1 MYCQACGNVLQDGM
15 EVCPQ
20 CNTRRMYPPQQAAAA
35 TSPPDA
41 GRFKTA
47 STDAVEALKLFARN
61 PVGGLPAAY
70 ERLNEPRAIGVG
82 IAFAVIY
89 LLCWLAALYI
99 SADVRPSGVDGLVK
113 FLLSGAVPFVS
124 FLGASALARKIFNG
138 TGSLGGDSFIA
149 GAALLPLGFWIL
161 ISSILGFTNIE
172 VIAAL
177 GVFALVF
184 TILLLFTGSTRIS
197 NITEEKSALA
207 VPVILLVSFW
217 LMKIIYSSLIAE
229 EIRGVFFFL
238 V

>member
-1 MYCQACGNVLQDGM
+1 MYCQTCGTFMQEGVT
-15 EVCPQ
+15 VCPSCGTPRAQ
-20 CNTRRMYPPQQAAAA
+20 PQAPA
-35 TSPPDA
+35 TAEAS
-41 GRFKTA
+41 RFKTA
-47 STDAVEALKLFARN
+47 SADAVEALKLFTKN

-99 SADVRPSGVDGLVK
+99 AADVRPTGIDGLIK
-113 FLLSGAVPFVS
+113 FLLSGAVPFIS

-138 TGSLGGDSFIA
+138 TGSLGGDCFIA
-149 GAALLPLGFWIL
+149 GAALLPLGLWVL
-161 ISSILGFTNIE
+161 LSSILGFTNFE

-184 TILLLFTGSTRIS
+184 TILLLFTGCTRIS
-197 NITEEKSALA
+197 KISEEKSALA
-207 VPVILLVSFW
+207 VPVMLLVSFW

-229 EIRGVFFFL
+229 EMRGAFFFFT
-238 V
+238 